1 MYTFIQHIIYTWENA
16 INLYKIIYFSLF
28 LKDIVTDNSNIFDLV
43 GFIPLLR
50 ERIYTENTFAKQFII
65 SWITVL
71 DDVPS
76 IDLVIYLPEILDG
89 LFKMLS
95 DPTFEIKKM

>member
-1 MYTFIQHIIYTWENA
+1 MYLYKSIAVKTLFINY
-16 INLYKIIYFSLF
+16 INLLF

>member
-1 MYTFIQHIIYTWENA
+1 VYLYKSIAVKTLFINY
-16 INLYKIIYFSLF
+16 INLLF

>member
-1 MYTFIQHIIYTWENA
+1 MLYFFI
-16 INLYKIIYFSLF
+16 
-28 LKDIVTDNSNIFDLV
+28 KDIVTDDYIIFDLV

-50 ERIYTENTFAKQFII
+50 ERIYTDNKFAKQFII

-76 IDLVIYLPEILDG
+76 IDLVIHLPEILDG

-95 DPTFEIKKM
+95 DPTSEIKNM

>member
-1 MYTFIQHIIYTWENA
+1 MYTFSI
-16 INLYKIIYFSLF
+16 LYFLLF